1 MENQERLPREG
12 MSEWYKNPEN
22 MKNGIETKIIRT
34 FGLLKG
40 TPVFSGPET
49 LSLSKM

>member
-1 MENQERLPREG
+1 MKQKNQFPEET
-12 MSEWYKNPEN
+12 MSAWYKNPDN

-34 FGLLKG
+34 FGLLTG
-40 TPVFSGPET
+40 TPIFSGPET